1 VEVLMPCDHWYRLL
15 ERYRS
20 AARLY
25 CKAVDFLD
33 TPDFDTAWHSA
44 EAALKNCRAARALLL
59 DHEHDHGCVVNDW
72 EAGELVL
79 GDQGQ
84 SGG

>member
-1 VEVLMPCDHWYRLL
+1 MPCGEWYELL

-20 AARLY
+20 ATKIYSKAADRLGGS
-25 CKAVDFLD
+25 DFHA
-33 TPDFDTAWHSA
+33 AWQST
-44 EAALKNCRAARALLL
+44 EAALKTCRTARATLL
-59 DHEHDHGCVVNDW
+59 DHEHDHACTFDEW
-72 EAGELVL
+72 QAEELVL